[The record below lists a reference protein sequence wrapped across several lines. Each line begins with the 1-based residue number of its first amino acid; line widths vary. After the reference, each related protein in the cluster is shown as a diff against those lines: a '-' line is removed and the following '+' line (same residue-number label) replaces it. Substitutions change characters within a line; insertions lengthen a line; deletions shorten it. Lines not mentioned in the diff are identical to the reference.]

1 MIRAVTLSASRA
13 RLHGAT
19 TAAADVGTGLA
30 AVRSVTARPESA
42 LRQLWMPQRPKPLVR
57 CDQAFLGPMISHPE
71 AARPLGNKFEHLQ
84 QGNRDFDVPLI
95 AGMRW
100 KAIRI
105 LSERR
110 RRV

>member
-1 MIRAVTLSASRA
+1 VIRAVTLSASRA

-95 AGMRW
+95 A
-100 KAIRI
+100 A
-105 LSERR
+105 
-110 RRV
+110 